1 MSSQQLIAHLP
12 STLLRYMSQ
21 VGPLL
26 AQALTRKL
34 VTIRKLQP
42 GSQKKLAYPL

>member
-26 AQALTRKL
+26 AQVDHHYL
-34 VTIRKLQP
+34 
-42 GSQKKLAYPL
+42 